1 MIKKGCPEENK
12 SFLPW
17 WCDGVLLTW
26 IFSLWHRGG
35 NISVKTICS
44 FHTGS
49 AVDFWVQ
56 VRPWEATKEKK
67 SQIHFQ
73 TQFTDCGG

>member
-1 MIKKGCPEENK
+1 M
-12 SFLPW
+12 
-17 WCDGVLLTW
+17 VTW

-56 VRPWEATKEKK
+56 VRPWEATEEK
-67 SQIHFQ
+67 SRVHFQ
-73 TQFTDCGG
+73 KEFTEAQELSPRSSNPPLV